1 MYEVGGAVSFCWR
14 RLALRLVRGA
24 TVGAFTLATVIVS
37 LRLCP
42 GTPSKVAFAS
52 PGPFALVAD
61 VTCRDCLLLSLS
73 GGGKPSRRAAAR
85 VILGATAGGAVLA
98 TVIVEER
105 LCPGTFSNVC
115 ASLSLLS
122 GPRGPAVFSTG
133 RPARRAAARDIRG
146 TMSGA
151 ACVEGK
157 ARALNGDL
165 PLPPSLE
172 PVLRSAERTEDDTE
186 RSEPLVVRPVA
197 TSGSSVV
204 GNGGD
209 DAKMAE
215 ICISAAGESGEPMTA
230 FCSTDAP

>member
-1 MYEVGGAVSFCWR
+1 MYDVGGAASFCWR
-14 RLALRLVRGA
+14 RLALLLVRGA

-42 GTPSKVAFAS
+42 GTPSNVAFDPSRLPAFVF
-52 PGPFALVAD
+52 GI
-61 VTCRDCLLLSLS
+61 TCKERLLFSVS
-73 GGGKPSRRAAAR
+73 GGGRPSRRAAAR

-98 TVIVEER
+98 TVIVEDR
-105 LCPGTFSNVC
+105 LWPGTFSNVC

-133 RPARRAAARDIRG
+133 IPARRAAARDMRG

-151 ACVEGK
+151 ACVAGK
-157 ARALNGDL
+157 GRALNGDL
-165 PLPPSLE
+165 PLPPSLD
-172 PVLRSAERTEDDTE
+172 PVLRRAERTEEDTE
-186 RSEPLVVRPVA
+186 RSEPLVVSPVA

-209 DAKMAE
+209 DAKMEE
-215 ICISAAGESGEPMTA
+215 ICISAVAESAEPMTA
-230 FCSTDAP
+230 FCSADAP